1 MRLSILLFVTLLV
14 SFSSCK
20 ESREEQIAR
29 MVEEW
34 SGKEI
39 RFPEKSVFTIQ
50 LTDTVGAP
58 AVGAPYKVLVYVDS
72 VGCMSCRL

>member
-1 MRLSILLFVTLLV
+1 MRLSILLFVILLV

-39 RFPEKSVFTIQ
+39 RFPEKPVFTI
-50 LTDTVGAP
+50 
-58 AVGAPYKVLVYVDS
+58 
-72 VGCMSCRL
+72 